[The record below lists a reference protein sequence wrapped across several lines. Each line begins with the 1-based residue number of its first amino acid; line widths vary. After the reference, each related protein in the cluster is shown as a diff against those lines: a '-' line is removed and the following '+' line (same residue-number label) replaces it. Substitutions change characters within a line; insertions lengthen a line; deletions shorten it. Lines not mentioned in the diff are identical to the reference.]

1 MSLFT
6 EADMR
11 NRIFRSSLHWIG
23 AVLCLFSA
31 AWPADTAVQSRW
43 AAEPFRIDGQTT
55 EWSQHVM
62 SLQKNLGVEYA
73 ISNDSANLY
82 VLVVF
87 RDPQYLSS
95 IEMTGITLY
104 FSPAGKKQKD
114 VGVRFRRINATADEL
129 IGRLER
135 QGQTLTEGKKAEI
148 KAKPVYFLFEVD
160 AINKK
165 GEIIPLPEAE
175 GGAEPPVFRLSKSA
189 GGALV
194 YEFRAPLASRNI
206 HPAGVGS
213 GPGESIKL
221 GFEWG
226 GMTKEMRAAAM
237 SGEKGPDLS
246 KVSTEDA
253 RGERNPDEGA
263 APSPSLA
270 RARQGPKQHSFWVD
284 LKLAQA
290 PTQ

>member
-1 MSLFT
+1 MKK
-6 EADMR
+6 
-11 NRIFRSSLHWIG
+11 RIFRSSIPWMG
-23 AVLCLFSA
+23 ALLCLYSA
-31 AWPADTAVQSRW
+31 AWTADTAVQSRW
-43 AAEPFRIDGQTT
+43 AAEPFRIDGQVT

-62 SLQKNLGVEYA
+62 SLQKNLGIEYA
-73 ISNDSANLY
+73 VSNDAANLY

-104 FSPAGKKQKD
+104 FSPAGRKQKD
-114 VGVRFRRINATADEL
+114 VGVRFKRINATADEL
-129 IGRLER
+129 IGRLEK
-135 QGQTLTEGKKAEI
+135 QGQTLSEEKKAEI
-148 KAKPVYFLFEVD
+148 KAKPVYFLFEAD
-160 AINKK
+160 AINRK
-165 GEIIPLPEAE
+165 GDVIPLPEAE
-175 GGAEPPVFRLSKSA
+175 GDAEPPIFRLSKSA

-194 YEFRAPLASRNI
+194 YEFRAPLVSRKI

-237 SGEKGPDLS
+237 GGDQGPDLS
-246 KVSTEDA
+246 QVSTEDA

-270 RARQGPKQHSFWVD
+270 RVKQGPKQRSFWAD